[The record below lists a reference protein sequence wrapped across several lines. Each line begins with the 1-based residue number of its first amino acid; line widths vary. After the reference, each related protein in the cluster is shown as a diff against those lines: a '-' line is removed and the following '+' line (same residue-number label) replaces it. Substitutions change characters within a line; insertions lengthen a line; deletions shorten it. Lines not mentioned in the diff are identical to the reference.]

1 MPLPSL
7 VSLNLAFI
15 DRVNSD
21 ILRGSLEQASKFS
34 PNISELWIQVHRR
47 DTSLSKFLSGCVCR
61 WRNLQTL
68 FCSGIALDKDALVNL
83 SRISALT
90 QLTFLL
96 NDTSVGEITSSALPF
111 VFSNLH
117 YFTLYSEFLDLTS
130 RCLSRLQLP
139 AITDFAAIVSN
150 CPSKLDVSSFLAS
163 LQTLGADHTIQR
175 LELYHDITSYN
186 PYIGIDSQHVLTLE
200 DLQPCMAFTN
210 LRSMYLDIGWDV
222 GLTSSDLLTL
232 ALAWPS
238 LEDLVINREWGW
250 NTPSGIS
257 PHGLLQLLQ
266 TCRSLNRIALAID
279 TRGYTEFF
287 PSSSSVELSLPTT
300 FSINVVDSVI
310 LEEAVAAASFLASI
324 APCPDFSFSAWMCPL
339 KSGSETGSLY
349 WKRWDDVYEQARDA
363 ISKCLHTAFSSLMTP
378 RITHAGRAGD
388 KSSASI
394 AGLGHG
400 S

>member
-1 MPLPSL
+1 MFHCPTKCYSFGRPLTQIEWGILRSYTHRIRSITGGYALDWESVATFLRPPATDPLFPNLRYLYVGFPAEATHLLSMPLPSL

-175 LELYHDITSYN
+175 LELYHEITSYN
-186 PYIGIDSQHVLTLE
+186 PYIGIDSQHVLILE

-222 GLTSSDLLTL
+222 GLTSSDLLKL

-266 TCRSLNRIALAID
+266 TCRSLNRISPSTREDIPNSSRRRRALNCLCQLP
-279 TRGYTEFF
+279 F
-287 PSSSSVELSLPTT
+287 PSTSLTR
-300 FSINVVDSVI
+300 S
-310 LEEAVAAASFLASI
+310 
-324 APCPDFSFSAWMCPL
+324 
-339 KSGSETGSLY
+339 Y
-349 WKRWDDVYEQARDA
+349 
-363 ISKCLHTAFSSLMTP
+363 
-378 RITHAGRAGD
+378 
-388 KSSASI
+388 
-394 AGLGHG
+394 
-400 S
+400 